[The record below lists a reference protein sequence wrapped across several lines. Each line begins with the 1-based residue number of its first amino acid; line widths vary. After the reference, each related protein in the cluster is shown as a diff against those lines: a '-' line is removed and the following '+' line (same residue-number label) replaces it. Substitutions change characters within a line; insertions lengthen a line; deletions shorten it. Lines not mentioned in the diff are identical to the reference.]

1 MLNVLFRF
9 DRSDVGYGNTIA
21 SVLERLDRA
30 LISPEPLIS
39 DMNWQADWGLRARM
53 FVTMFLLF
61 ALYIVFAGALA
72 LYIGGGLW
80 LFALL
85 FASFSL
91 VQYYFSDTLT
101 LKSMGAK
108 TVSADEYPQ
117 LHASIER
124 LSQQAD
130 LPKPKVAVVDSTV
143 PNAFATGRNQKNAAV
158 CVTTG
163 IMDTLDQEE
172 LDGVLA
178 HELAHVKN
186 SDMMVMT
193 IASFLS
199 TIAFMI
205 VRWGAFFGG
214 GHGRGGGR
222 EGGGGIVVAI
232 LVSLVVWIISYLLIR
247 ALSRYREYAADR
259 GAAAITGNPSA
270 LASALLKISG
280 EMDKVPKDDMREE
293 AEMNAFFIIPIKSGI
308 VGRLFSTHPPTER
321 RVEQLRDLEREMQS
335 F

>member
-1 MLNVLFRF
+1 
-9 DRSDVGYGNTIA
+9 
-21 SVLERLDRA
+21 
-30 LISPEPLIS
+30 
-39 DMNWQADWGLRARM
+39 MNWQADWGLRVRM

-61 ALYIVFAGALA
+61 ALYIVFAGVITA
-72 LYIGGGLW
+72 YVGGGL
-80 LFALL
+80 LVFAL
-85 FASFSL
+85 FFGGFSL

-101 LKSMGAK
+101 LRSMGAK
-108 TVSADEYPQ
+108 TVSAEEYPQ

-130 LPKPKVAVVDSTV
+130 LPKPKVAVVDSNT

-163 IMDTLDQEE
+163 LLRTLERDE

-186 SDMMVMT
+186 RDMMVMT

-199 TIAFMI
+199 TIAFMM

-214 GHGRGGGR
+214 GRRSGGR
-222 EGGGGIVVAI
+222 QGGGIVVAI
-232 LVSLVVWIISYLLIR
+232 LVSLVVWIVSYLLIR

-280 EMDKVPKDDMREE
+280 EMDTVPEDDLREE
-293 AEMNAFFIIPIKSGI
+293 AEMNAFFIIPIKSGV
-308 VGRLFSTHPPTER
+308 VGRLFSTHPPTEK
-321 RVEQLRDLEREMQS
+321 RVEQLRTLEREMQS